1 MLYLEKTPQNS
12 IPLTTPKLLSEI
24 VKVSLE
30 QDGCLVLLRELET
43 WEKNSGRYN
52 MGTLQKDEKY
62 DINISFTQKEIFFVE
77 YSQGDSIT
85 FLMPL
90 IVTDLL
96 WINYSIWDHHKV
108 CC

>member
-1 MLYLEKTPQNS
+1 
-12 IPLTTPKLLSEI
+12 
-24 VKVSLE
+24 
-30 QDGCLVLLRELET
+30 
-43 WEKNSGRYN
+43 
-52 MGTLQKDEKY
+52 MGKLQKDEKY

-90 IVTDLL
+90 TVTDFL
-96 WINYSIWDHHKV
+96 WIKYSMWDHHKM